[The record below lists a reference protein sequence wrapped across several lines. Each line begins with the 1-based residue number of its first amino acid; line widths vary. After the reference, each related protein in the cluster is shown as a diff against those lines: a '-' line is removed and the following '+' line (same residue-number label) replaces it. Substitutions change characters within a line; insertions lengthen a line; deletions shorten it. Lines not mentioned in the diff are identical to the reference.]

1 MKHALITIGCTRE
14 YIDPVRYISN
24 ESSGRQGIALIKSLL
39 KFNYKVICLHGYLQT
54 KQIVSKNV
62 KFIFTPTAD
71 EMLKEAKKYKS
82 IDLGIFNAAVSDYK
96 AKKYNKLKIKKKN
109 GMSLKLTNNPDIL
122 RSMSFGK
129 YKPKVTVGFAYET
142 NDVFQNAKK
151 KLLSKNCDYLVLNFP
166 TAEDKIFNS
175 KRNNGIL
182 IGRSGDFLNLGNV
195 SKTIFANKI
204 VKYISNRKN

>member
-1 MKHALITIGCTRE
+1 
-14 YIDPVRYISN
+14 
-24 ESSGRQGIALIKSLL
+24 
-39 KFNYKVICLHGYLQT
+39 
-54 KQIVSKNV
+54 
-62 KFIFTPTAD
+62 
-71 EMLKEAKKYKS
+71 
-82 IDLGIFNAAVSDYK
+82 
-96 AKKYNKLKIKKKN
+96 
-109 GMSLKLTNNPDIL
+109 MSLKLINNPDIL
-122 RSMSFGK
+122 RSISFGK

-166 TAEDKIFNS
+166 TTEDKIFNS
-175 KRNNGIL
+175 KYNNGIL

>member
-109 GMSLKLTNNPDIL
+109 GMSLKLINNPDVL

-151 KLLSKNCDYLVLNFP
+151 KLHSKNCDYLVLNFP
-166 TAEDKIFNS
+166 TVENKIFNS
-175 KRNNGIL
+175 
-182 IGRSGDFLNLGNV
+182 
-195 SKTIFANKI
+195 T
-204 VKYISNRKN
+204 

>member
-96 AKKYNKLKIKKKN
+96 AKKNNSLNSKKIR
-109 GMSLKLTNNPDIL
+109 II
-122 RSMSFGK
+122 
-129 YKPKVTVGFAYET
+129 
-142 NDVFQNAKK
+142 Q
-151 KLLSKNCDYLVLNFP
+151 
-166 TAEDKIFNS
+166 KIFW
-175 KRNNGIL
+175 
-182 IGRSGDFLNLGNV
+182 
-195 SKTIFANKI
+195 
-204 VKYISNRKN
+204 

>member
-96 AKKYNKLKIKKKN
+96 AKKYNKLKIIYITHQCII
-109 GMSLKLTNNPDIL
+109 MII
-122 RSMSFGK
+122 
-129 YKPKVTVGFAYET
+129 PKVQHLDPNEAIST
-142 NDVFQNAKK
+142 
-151 KLLSKNCDYLVLNFP
+151 KNI
-166 TAEDKIFNS
+166 KI
-175 KRNNGIL
+175 I
-182 IGRSGDFLNLGNV
+182 IFLPQ
-195 SKTIFANKI
+195 IFDL
-204 VKYISNRKN
+204 

>member
-82 IDLGIFNAAVSDYK
+82 IDLGIFNAAVS
-96 AKKYNKLKIKKKN
+96 
-109 GMSLKLTNNPDIL
+109 
-122 RSMSFGK
+122 
-129 YKPKVTVGFAYET
+129 
-142 NDVFQNAKK
+142 
-151 KLLSKNCDYLVLNFP
+151 KNCDYLVLNFP
-166 TAEDKIFNS
+166 TTEDKIFNS
-175 KRNNGIL
+175 KHNNGVL

-195 SKTIFANKI
+195 TKTIFANKI
-204 VKYISNRKN
+204 VKYISNRNN

>member
-1 MKHALITIGCTRE
+1 MKRALITIGCTRE

-71 EMLKEAKKYKS
+71 EMLKEAKKY
-82 IDLGIFNAAVSDYK
+82 
-96 AKKYNKLKIKKKN
+96 NKLKIKKKN
-109 GMSLKLTNNPDIL
+109 GMSLKLINNPDIL

-166 TAEDKIFNS
+166 TKEDKIFNS
-175 KRNNGIL
+175 KYNNGIL

-204 VKYISNRKN
+204 IKYISNREN

>member
-1 MKHALITIGCTRE
+1 MKRALITIGCTRE

-82 IDLGIFNAAVSDYK
+82 VDLGIFNAAVSDYK
-96 AKKYNKLKIKKKN
+96 IEKYSKLKIKKKN
-109 GMSLKLTNNPDIL
+109 GISLKLKKNPDIIKL
-122 RSMSFGK
+122 ISFGK
-129 YKPKVTVGFAYET
+129 NKPKITVGFAYET
-142 NDVFQNAKK
+142 NDIFQNAKK
-151 KLLSKNCDYLVLNFP
+151 KLFSKNCDYLILNFP
-166 TAEDKIFNS
+166 KEENKIFNS
-175 KRNNGIL
+175 NYNNGIL

-195 SKTIFANKI
+195 SKTIFADRI
-204 VKYISNRKN
+204 VTYISGRKN

>member
-1 MKHALITIGCTRE
+1 M
-14 YIDPVRYISN
+14 DPVRYISN

-54 KQIVSKNV
+54 KKIVSKNV

-109 GMSLKLTNNPDIL
+109 GMFLKLINNPDIL

-142 NDVFQNAKK
+142 NDVFQNAKE

-175 KRNNGIL
+175 NYNNGIL

-204 VKYISNRKN
+204 VKYIRNRKN

>member
-1 MKHALITIGCTRE
+1 LKNALITIGCTRE

-24 ESSGRQGIALIKSLL
+24 ESSGRQGIDLIKSLL

-109 GMSLKLTNNPDIL
+109 GMSLKLINNPDIL
-122 RSMSFGK
+122 KSMSFGK
-129 YKPKVTVGFAYET
+129 YKPKITVGFAYET
-142 NDVFQNAKK
+142 DDVFQNAKE

-166 TAEDKIFNS
+166 TAENKIFNS
-175 KRNNGIL
+175 KYNNGIL

-195 SKTIFANKI
+195 TKTIFANKI